1 MQPAPLRRVPPRG
14 RISPFEPQEKDMTET
29 TRHDR
34 IFLQVNEDSPHK
46 FEGDVTWC
54 EDRVHD
60 TDVEYICR
68 ELHDQQISNL
78 KVVHSDSIHAL
89 QQQLAEREKQL
100 AKTQMYALGK
110 KLLLA
115 EREKQNVLLRDL
127 IDHILNTYHVPRV
140 PRITEALAATADLA
154 GLVVCDAVPVMKVI
168 RNEAGQIMA
177 QSGDGGYFDIS
188 TNVGKSFYLAKEK
201 S

>member
-1 MQPAPLRRVPPRG
+1 
-14 RISPFEPQEKDMTET
+14 
-29 TRHDR
+29 
-34 IFLQVNEDSPHK
+34 VNEDSPHK